1 MSHIHQGE
9 ANQGHIVMPSH
20 VHLTPWRQALCR
32 SPGQRVGERERT
44 ELSSTRRH
52 TLRETALRMVLLKLS
67 TLGRKNRLIYFTMCK
82 RIRAFKPEERTKAN
96 TMSDPGGGKG
106 KLRPWLNIVLIRN
119 LNTCLEENSC
129 IHNTSELHDFI
140 ANLKEK

>member
-67 TLGRKNRLIYFTMCK
+67 TLGRKNRLIYLTMCK
-82 RIRAFKPEERTKAN
+82 RIRASNQKKEQKLIQCQIQ
-96 TMSDPGGGKG
+96 GGKG